1 MEQLILTQ
9 PNIMFILG
17 ILGLIFTVYRYFRE
31 PQIQSDKKDAL
42 FAQQLKFMTESTDK
56 RFKDIQDNFQQ
67 LLLQSNNHIHTV
79 DTKVDSLN
87 KIVTEVET
95 KLVELTTIINERIPK
110 K

>member
-42 FAQQLKFMTESTDK
+42 FAQQFKFMTESTDK